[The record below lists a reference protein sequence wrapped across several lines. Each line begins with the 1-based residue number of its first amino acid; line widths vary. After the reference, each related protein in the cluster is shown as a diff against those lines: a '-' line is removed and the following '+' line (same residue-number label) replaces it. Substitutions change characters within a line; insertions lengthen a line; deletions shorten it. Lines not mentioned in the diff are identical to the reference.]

1 MTTTDLPLVVVDTCC
16 FVSYLTDDKP
26 ERTAQVEYLLG
37 EHRKSIEIVVP
48 SVVELELFGKY
59 PQVQSSGN
67 QNKRLRLLQHAQ
79 RWFVGQ
85 AYLLAELDRKTV
97 DRGIELMRDFSIHGI
112 DASILATALLY
123 GATHVYTYDTKMLAV
138 AGQIEGLSVE
148 IPPQPQ
154 TLF

>member
-26 ERTAQVEYLLG
+26 ERTSQVEYLLG
-37 EHRKSIEIVVP
+37 EHGKSIEIVVP

-59 PQVQSSGN
+59 PQVKSSGN
-67 QNKRLRLLQHAQ
+67 QKHRVRLLQHAQ

-85 AYLLAELDRKTV
+85 SYLVAELDRKTV
-97 DRGIELMRDFSIHGI
+97 DRGIDLMREFSIHGI

-123 GATHVYTYDTKMLAV
+123 GATHVYTYDAKMLAV
-138 AGQIEGLSVE
+138 AGRIEGLSIGV
-148 IPPQPQ
+148 PPEPE